1 MQLQQLGL
9 PRRDATQTEM
19 QLAEASFDMPH
30 QSFALWR
37 QANATAFTFE
47 QHCPEILFKT
57 ADGMTD
63 RTRRQTQVVG
73 RQSERPGSCR
83 RLKRAQ
89 SSQVKIAKHV
99 ARIAPDIV
107 SEQAF
112 GLLTRPRVAPHDV
125 RNGVIRDRVEPV
137 ESPAMSAMPPK
148 AEVNSEH

>member
-19 QLAEASFDMPH
+19 QLAEASFNMPH
-30 QSFALWR
+30 QSLALWC
-37 QANATAFTFE
+37 QPDAAAFTLE
-47 QHCPEILFKT
+47 QHGSEILFKT

-63 RTRRQTQVVG
+63 RARRQTQVVG

-99 ARIAPDIV
+99 ARMAPDIV

-112 GLLTRPRVAPHDV
+112 GLLTRPRIVPDEV
-125 RNGVIRDRVEPV
+125 RKWVQNRTSKE
-137 ESPAMSAMPPK
+137 
-148 AEVNSEH
+148 